1 MSTNRTDASYTM
13 NLQHH
18 LSAQST
24 IAIRVAAIAAV
35 TLMTGCAGPSGT
47 TPNPNDP
54 WEGSNRAIYQFNDEF
69 DKGIMRP
76 VSELYAF
83 VVPQP
88 VRTCIHN
95 MFMNLGE
102 IWGAINSSL
111 QGRHEDAINTWGR
124 FMLNSTLG
132 VAGCIDVASANGA
145 KRIPNDFGVTLGVW
159 GLSPGPYVVLP
170 FIGASS
176 VRDTVGTAANFTF
189 NQIDVIGSI
198 PDVAWRNSIYGV
210 EVVSRREALLDV
222 SKTVDRTALD
232 PYSFIRDAYLQR
244 RNAQVLGEQSLAQ
257 TLPNYDDDETVDA
270 AEKTL
275 KMDQPISSNK
285 EPKKES
291 K

>member
-1 MSTNRTDASYTM
+1 MSIKQTDASYAM
-13 NLQHH
+13 NPH
-18 LSAQST
+18 SST
-24 IAIRVAAIAAV
+24 DKRSCAIARLAGIAAV
-35 TLMTGCAGPSGT
+35 ALVTGCAGPAGT
-47 TPNPNDP
+47 IPNPNDP

-69 DKGIMRP
+69 DKGILRP

-83 VVPQP
+83 VMPQP

-102 IWGAINSSL
+102 IWSAINSTL

-124 FMLNSTLG
+124 FMLNTTLG
-132 VAGCIDVASANGA
+132 VGGCIDVASANGA

-159 GLSPGPYVVLP
+159 GLSPGRYVVLP
-170 FIGASS
+170 FLGASS

-198 PDVAWRNSIYGV
+198 SDVAWRNSIYGV

-244 RNAQVLGEQSLAQ
+244 RNAQVQGNTALVQ
-257 TLPNYDDDETVDA
+257 TLPNYDDDEAVEEDKKA
-270 AEKTL
+270 LGME
-275 KMDQPISSNK
+275 S
-285 EPKKES
+285 PKQTSKES

>member
-1 MSTNRTDASYTM
+1 MHHHIMKPITIKIRTPRLAM
-13 NLQHH
+13 RL
-18 LSAQST
+18 AG
-24 IAIRVAAIAAV
+24 IAAV
-35 TLMTGCAGPSGT
+35 ALITGCAAPAGT
-47 TPNPNDP
+47 PANPDDP

-69 DKGIMRP
+69 DKGILRP

-83 VVPQP
+83 VMPQP

-102 IWGAINSSL
+102 IWSAINSSL

-124 FMLNSTLG
+124 FMLNTTLG
-132 VAGCIDVASANGA
+132 VGGCIDVASANGA

-159 GLSPGPYVVLP
+159 GVSPGPYVVLP

-189 NQIDVIGSI
+189 NQIDIVGSI
-198 PDVAWRNSIYGV
+198 NDVGWRNSIYGV

-244 RNAQVLGEQSLAQ
+244 RKAQVLGEKALVQ
-257 TLPNYDDDETVDA
+257 TLPNYDDDETVEE

-275 KMDQPISSNK
+275 DMKQPTKGQPNQPSK
-285 EPKKES
+285 ETK
-291 K
+291 

>member
-1 MSTNRTDASYTM
+1 M
-13 NLQHH
+13 NPHTHFFTRSGILKRF
-18 LSAQST
+18 T
-24 IAIRVAAIAAV
+24 GIAVAAIV
-35 TLMTGCAGPSGT
+35 TGCAGPAGT
-47 TPNPNDP
+47 TANPNDP
-54 WEGSNRAIYQFNDEF
+54 WEGSNRSIYEFNDEF
-69 DKGIMRP
+69 DKGILRP

-83 VVPQP
+83 VTPQP

-102 IWGAINSSL
+102 IWSAINSTL

-124 FMLNSTLG
+124 FMLNTTLG
-132 VAGCIDVASANGA
+132 VGGCIDVASANGA

-159 GLSPGPYVVLP
+159 GVGSGPYVVLP

-189 NQIDVIGSI
+189 NQIDIVGSI
-198 PDVAWRNSIYGV
+198 HDVGWRNSIYGV

-244 RNAQVLGEQSLAQ
+244 RKAQVLGEKALVQ
-257 TLPNYDDDETVDA
+257 TLPSYEDDEAVETDKKALEAVSSTNSK
-270 AEKTL
+270 EK
-275 KMDQPISSNK
+275 K
-285 EPKKES
+285 
-291 K
+291 

>member
-1 MSTNRTDASYTM
+1 M
-13 NLQHH
+13 NPHTHFFTRSGMLKRF
-18 LSAQST
+18 T
-24 IAIRVAAIAAV
+24 GIVVAAMV
-35 TLMTGCAGPSGT
+35 TGCAGPAGT
-47 TPNPNDP
+47 TVNPNDP
-54 WEGSNRAIYQFNDEF
+54 WEGSNRAIYEFNDEF
-69 DKGIMRP
+69 DKGILRP

-83 VVPQP
+83 VTPQP

-102 IWGAINSSL
+102 IWSAINSTL

-124 FMLNSTLG
+124 FMLNTTLG
-132 VAGCIDVASANGA
+132 VGGCIDVASANGA

-159 GLSPGPYVVLP
+159 GVGSGPYVVLP

-189 NQIDVIGSI
+189 NQIDIVGSI
-198 PDVAWRNSIYGV
+198 HDVGWRNSIYGV

-244 RNAQVLGEQSLAQ
+244 RKAQVLGEKALVQA
-257 TLPNYDDDETVDA
+257 LPSYEDDEAVEADKKVLDA
-270 AEKTL
+270 
-275 KMDQPISSNK
+275 ISSKNSK
-285 EPKKES
+285 EKK
-291 K
+291 